1 MKVKII
7 EHHFYDPEFEGEDQ
21 TLGDYAEISIEV
33 DGIETIRYGDWYH
46 DKGKEKAEG
55 YIDGLRY
62 SNSNVFVE
70 RTKIADL
77 KE

>member
-7 EHHFYDPEFEGEDQ
+7 EHHFYDPEYEGTDQ
-21 TLGDYAEISIEV
+21 TLGDYVEISIEV

-70 RTKIADL
+70 RIKIADL